1 MRASCGCVAMR
12 CGVWQFCVDYACQ
25 QGMPLREE
33 YTKEYTTGTVDSDIG
48 TGTYCTD
55 VGATSPPPYW

>member
-1 MRASCGCVAMR
+1 MAVLGRLC
-12 CGVWQFCVDYACQ
+12 CQ